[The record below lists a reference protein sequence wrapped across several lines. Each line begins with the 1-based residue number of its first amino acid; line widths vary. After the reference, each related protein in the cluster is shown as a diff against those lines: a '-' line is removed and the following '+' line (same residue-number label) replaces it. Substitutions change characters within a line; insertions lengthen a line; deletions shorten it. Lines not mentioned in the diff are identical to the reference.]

1 MSDKQEKVKKI
12 TNENPVERQ
21 ETVQT
26 EPEKRVCIYRRV
38 RTRSSKGYNTLIA
51 RQTEY
56 YKKMIALRED
66 WKFIGIYADAEQ
78 SGVKLQER
86 DGLIK
91 MMKDCET
98 GKIDLIITKS
108 FTQFLGNTDDST
120 EIIDR
125 LRQLDIGL
133 FSEEVNINTQSV
145 ENDPI
150 LSILSA
156 LAQIKSER
164 IVMSTVARMMNKRKT
179 CDEGEKRI
187 WQSNRKK

>member
-26 EPEKRVCIYRRV
+26 ESEKRVCVYRRV
-38 RTRSSKGYNTLIA
+38 RTRSGKGYNTLIA

-66 WKFIGIYADAEQ
+66 WKFIGIYADAVQ

-91 MMKDCET
+91 MMKDCEA

-125 LRQLDIGL
+125 LRQLDIGV

-150 LSILSA
+150 LSILST

-164 IVMSTVARMMNKRKT
+164 IVLSTVARMMNKRKT
-179 CDEGEKRI
+179 CDEGEKKI
-187 WQSNRKK
+187 WQSNRIK